1 MGALF
6 SMCKEKCSP
15 LITIGERMVSVE
27 TKLDSISPRIDKH
40 GKALDELSATSAE
53 SATAIANIEKMLTQ
67 SLKEQK
73 ETNEKVVEVTQQDA
87 VKTKDIKYLWASFGA
102 AVLSITS
109 FTVYVVTNPKVI
121 AAWIATFFKGVVLMS
136 TIVTTLIGIV
146 AGLLKSWVGAAMEN
160 NIRKHEMLMEAKGF
174 EFKER
179 VRAGNLKGVS
189 FTRRFIAISFTFSL
203 VLAPTLYAF
212 LIPDAMITIPVIT
225 KEYSFWSMLLPWG
238 SPVENIQYKQVPAMA
253 FIVSLYDMY
262 ALIIGFYFGSG
273 GSKIR

>member
-1 MGALF
+1 
-6 SMCKEKCSP
+6 
-15 LITIGERMVSVE
+15 
-27 TKLDSISPRIDKH
+27 
-40 GKALDELSATSAE
+40 
-53 SATAIANIEKMLTQ
+53 
-67 SLKEQK
+67 
-73 ETNEKVVEVTQQDA
+73 
-87 VKTKDIKYLWASFGA
+87 
-102 AVLSITS
+102 
-109 FTVYVVTNPKVI
+109 
-121 AAWIATFFKGVVLMS
+121 MS

-212 LIPDAMITIPVIT
+212 LIPDAMLTIPVII

-273 GSKIR
+273 GSKVR